1 MNAARL
7 GLLLQ
12 EIRLL
17 NPRDEPAPRFA
28 DLVVTG
34 VAYDHRRVAPGAVF
48 VCLRGQKH
56 DGHEF
61 AVQAAAAGACLV
73 VGERAHLAV
82 PIDPV
87 PYVCVDDARAA
98 LALLS
103 CAFYRHPSHD
113 LALTGVTGTN
123 GKTSFTHLLHAV
135 HREAGLPSAVL
146 GTLGSGTPPGGGTA
160 AFEGTPPHGG
170 TVPFEGTAG
179 HVIAGAGTDEGT
191 DRSSQQ
197 AIASVPWRCGVHTT
211 PESPD
216 LQAELC
222 RWRDG
227 GIRAGV
233 MEVSSH
239 GLALRRSYGTRFAC
253 VVFTNLTEDH
263 LDFHGTMEAYCA
275 AKSLLFR
282 RAERGPQEPPTV
294 AVVNEDDAAAVAILR
309 GSDDR
314 VVRFGRSSTAEVR
327 LLTVEAGPAG
337 IRMSVAHPGGECWID
352 SPLLGSFQVDNLL
365 AAFAAAVALGIDP
378 GVAARG
384 LGRVRG
390 VPGRMERIDRGQRFG
405 VLVDYA
411 HTPDALHRALEGLRP
426 FTPGR
431 VIVVFGCGGDRDRAK
446 RPLMGEAAA
455 RGADLVFL
463 TDDNPRQEDPAAIRA
478 AARAG
483 IEAAGGVCREIGD
496 RAGAIRAA
504 LEEARAGDTVL
515 IAGKG
520 HETIQVR
527 GNESLTFDDREV
539 AARLLLGRSGDA
551 AGETP

>member
-1 MNAARL
+1 VNAAHL

-28 DLVVTG
+28 DLAVTG

-73 VGERAHLAV
+73 VGESPHLAA

-87 PYVCVDDARAA
+87 PYVRVDDARAA

-103 CAFYRHPSHD
+103 CGFYGHPSRD
-113 LALTGVTGTN
+113 LSLTGVTGTN
-123 GKTSFTHLLHAV
+123 GKTSFTYLLHAV
-135 HREAGLPSAVL
+135 HREAGISSAIL
-146 GTLGSGTPPGGGTA
+146 GTLGSGTPPNGGMAPFKGTA
-160 AFEGTPPHGG
+160 EDGVT
-170 TVPFEGTAG
+170 
-179 HVIAGAGTDEGT
+179 GAGTGTDAGTDATAGT
-191 DRSSQQ
+191 DRFPHA
-197 AIASVPWRCGVHTT
+197 AIASLPWRCGVHTT

-216 LQAELC
+216 LQAELS
-222 RWRDG
+222 RWHSG
-227 GIRAGV
+227 GVRAGV

-253 VVFTNLTEDH
+253 VVFTNLTADH
-263 LDFHGTMEAYCA
+263 LDFHGTMEAYRE

-294 AVVNEDDAAAVAILR
+294 AVVNGDDAAAAAILR

-314 VVRFGRSSTAEVR
+314 VLRFGRSSKADVR
-327 LLTVEAGPAG
+327 LLAVEAGPAG
-337 IRMSVAHPGGECWID
+337 IRMRVAFPGGECGID

-378 GVAARG
+378 GGAARG
-384 LGRVRG
+384 LGRVRCI
-390 VPGRMERIDRGQRFG
+390 PGRMERVDCGQGFP

-455 RGADLVFL
+455 RGADLIFL
-463 TDDNPRQEDPAAIRA
+463 TDDNPRRENPAAIRA

-483 IEAAGGVCREIGD
+483 LEAAGGVCREIGD
-496 RAGAIRAA
+496 RAEAIQAA

-527 GNESLTFDDREV
+527 GNESLPFDDREV
-539 AARLLLGRSGDA
+539 AARLLVGRSRDT
-551 AGETP
+551 AGETS